1 MDTGMDVECHWEISV
16 SGSYTSI
23 RESGTELFMSDDSSR
38 EVDVGFDFDYFFD
51 DAYSEVRVVSNGFLR
66 AGGGASGGSPY
77 HNMSLASSR
86 APHGIL
92 ALLWDDLNPSSGGGI
107 FHQTTGTAPNR
118 EFTVEWDE
126 IPFYAT
132 RSQTVSMQVILSE
145 SGGVLYKYADVA
157 ATGPR
162 NNAGSATIGVNNEDG
177 DIVVEHSHNEEDA
190 VVSGEQLELIC
201 E

>member
-1 MDTGMDVECHWEISV
+1 M
-16 SGSYTSI
+16 
-23 RESGTELFMSDDSSR
+23 
-38 EVDVGFDFDYFFD
+38 
-51 DAYSEVRVVSNGFLR
+51 
-66 AGGGASGGSPY
+66 
-77 HNMSLASSR
+77 
-86 APHGIL
+86 
-92 ALLWDDLNPSSGGGI
+92 
-107 FHQTTGTAPNR
+107 
-118 EFTVEWDE
+118 EWDE